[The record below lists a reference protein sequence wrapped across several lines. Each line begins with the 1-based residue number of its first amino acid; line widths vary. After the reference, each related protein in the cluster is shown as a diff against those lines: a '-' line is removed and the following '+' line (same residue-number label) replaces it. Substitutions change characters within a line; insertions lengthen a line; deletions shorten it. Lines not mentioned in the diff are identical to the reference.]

1 MLNIKK
7 KEKAAAEQAKEK
19 PIPAYLRPD
28 YPYQAEGIVEDADSL
43 ETGVIYEIWC
53 DRCQMS
59 IRSQG
64 QNIKDKFGKL
74 RESGCIG
81 CGNKD
86 LKIRRVNMTANAEK
100 NRKS

>member
-1 MLNIKK
+1 MLKNKK
-7 KEKAAAEQAKEK
+7 KEETVIEQMKEK
-19 PIPAYLRPD
+19 ATPAYLRPD
-28 YPYQAEGIVEDADSL
+28 YPYQAEGTVEDADSL

-53 DRCQMS
+53 DQCQMS

-64 QNIKDKFGKL
+64 QNIKGKYIQL

-86 LKIRRVNMTANAEK
+86 LKIRRVNMTANAELK
-100 NRKS
+100 EEH